1 MSFRSFIYYCALCG
15 GWAAFMT
22 WAAALAGG
30 FLKDSTDPW
39 LKAAAVSA
47 LLGTLIAAAVG
58 ALDALLNSVGA
69 QRFVRVLLCVVVG
82 SAGSAVAG
90 LIGEAINQYWQRQ
103 FHSPFQ
109 LMGWIL
115 VGVAA
120 GVSIGAYD
128 LLRGI
133 GSPQTMRTAIHKT
146 LNGLY
151 GGLLGGVVGGLL
163 FGLVPTLGG
172 NQVRS
177 SLNINLVILGLCI
190 GLLIGLAQ
198 VVLKEAWVKVESGFR
213 AGREVMLSKEE
224 TSVGR
229 AEGCDIGL
237 FGDSAVE
244 RLHARILLKNNR
256 YYVADADTPGGT
268 YVNDRPVDQPTPLRD
283 GDAIRVGNCV
293 LRFGERQKR
302 R

>member
-1 MSFRSFIYYCALCG
+1 MSFKQFIYYCALCG

-22 WAAALAGG
+22 WAAALGAGV
-30 FLKDSTDPW
+30 LNESTGPY
-39 LKAAAVSA
+39 LKAAATSA

-58 ALDALLNSVGA
+58 TLDALLNSVGPE
-69 QRFVRVLLCVVVG
+69 RFARVGLCVLVG
-82 SAGSAVAG
+82 SIGSALAG
-90 LIGEAINQYWQRQ
+90 LVGEAINQFWQQR
-103 FHSPFQ
+103 FGSPFQ
-109 LMGWIL
+109 LIGWIL

-120 GVSIGAYD
+120 GVSIGVYD
-128 LLRGI
+128 LLRGL
-133 GSPQTMRTAIHKT
+133 GSPKTLPTAIRKT

-151 GGLLGGVVGGLL
+151 GGLLGGCVGGLL
-163 FGLVPTLGG
+163 FGLVPKLGG
-172 NQVRS
+172 NVAQS
-177 SLNINLVILGLCI
+177 SLNLNLVILGLCI

-198 VVLKEAWVKVESGFR
+198 VVLKEAWVKVEAGFR

-224 TSVGR
+224 TTVGR

-237 FGDSAVE
+237 FGDAAVE
-244 RLHARILLKNNR
+244 RLHARILLKNHR

-268 YVNDRPVDQPTPLRD
+268 YVNDQPVDKLTPLRD

>member
-1 MSFRSFIYYCALCG
+1 MSFKQFIYYCALCG
-15 GWAAFMT
+15 GWAAFVT

-30 FLKDSTDPW
+30 FLRDDANPYQ
-39 LKAAAVSA
+39 KAAATAA

-58 ALDALLNSVGA
+58 TLDALLNSVGG
-69 QRFVRVLLCVVVG
+69 QRFVRVLVCALIG
-82 SAGSAVAG
+82 LGGGALAG
-90 LIGEAINQYWQRQ
+90 LVGEALHQFNQY
-103 FHSPFQ
+103 
-109 LMGWIL
+109 LLL
-115 VGVAA
+115 VGWMLVGIAA
-120 GVSIGAYD
+120 GASVGVYD
-128 LLRGI
+128 LFRGL
-133 GSPQTMRTAIHKT
+133 GAPQTMPTAVRKT

-151 GGLLGGVVGGLL
+151 GGLLGGFVGGLL
-163 FGLVPTLGG
+163 FGLIPELGG
-172 NQVRS
+172 NRVHS

-198 VVLKEAWVKVESGFR
+198 VVLKEAWVKIESGFR

-224 TSVGR
+224 TTVGR
-229 AEGCDIGL
+229 AEKCDIGL
-237 FGDSAVE
+237 FGDSEVE

-268 YVNDRPVDQPTPLRD
+268 FVNDRPVDQPTPLRH